1 MATTLVHVVG
11 DPKVSSLS
19 VVKDERALVLDEKD
33 EVNVALAAGT
43 PESIALA
50 VEEISPDLAR
60 QSPRGV
66 TSPRH

>member
-1 MATTLVHVVG
+1 MATTLVDVVG

-50 VEEISPDLAR
+50 VEEISPDLAKAVAA
-60 QSPRGV
+60 GE
-66 TSPRH
+66 